1 MASTGNTQGIKFK
14 INPPSQASTK
24 IIQPASFADM
34 SDFEV
39 GVGVG
44 APVGVRAVMV
54 NDCSAN

>member
-24 IIQPASFADM
+24 IIQPASFADI
-34 SDFEV
+34 SDSGGEV
-39 GVGVG
+39 EGGG
-44 APVGVRAVMV
+44 RAVMV